1 MYHSFFIHSSVNG
14 HLGYFP
20 TLAIVN
26 GAAMN
31 HCEYMCFSIMVFS
44 GYMPS
49 GIVGLM
55 VILFPVFKGISILLS
70 IVAVSI
76 YIPANSARVNPALS
90 CSKLLA
96 LPITH
101 TASQDVE
108 RLFYE

>member
-1 MYHSFFIHSSVNG
+1 
-14 HLGYFP
+14 
-20 TLAIVN
+20 
-26 GAAMN
+26 
-31 HCEYMCFSIMVFS
+31 MCFFFNYGFLRV
-44 GYMPS
+44 YAQS

-55 VILFPVFKGISILLS
+55 VILVPVFKGISILLS

-76 YIPANSARVNPALS
+76 YIPTNSARVNPALS

-101 TASQDVE
+101 TASQDTVE